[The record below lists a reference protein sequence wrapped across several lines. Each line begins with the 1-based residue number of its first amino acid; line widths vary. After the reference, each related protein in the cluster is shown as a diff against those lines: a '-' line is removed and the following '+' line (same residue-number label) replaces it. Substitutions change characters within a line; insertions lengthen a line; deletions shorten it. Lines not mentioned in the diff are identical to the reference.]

1 MSHTIS
7 ELRTKSDAELIEKHD
22 RLSEHTIVGTDYYLQ
37 ELARRN
43 AASQTTAML
52 KFTSTINRLTWAI
65 TTLTALNV
73 FLVGWDVFG

>member
-1 MSHTIS
+1 MSHKIS
-7 ELRTKSDAELIEKHD
+7 ELRAKSYEELIEEHD

-37 ELARRN
+37 EFARRD
-43 AASQTTAML
+43 AANQTTAML
-52 KFTSTINRLTWAI
+52 QMTSTINRLTGAI